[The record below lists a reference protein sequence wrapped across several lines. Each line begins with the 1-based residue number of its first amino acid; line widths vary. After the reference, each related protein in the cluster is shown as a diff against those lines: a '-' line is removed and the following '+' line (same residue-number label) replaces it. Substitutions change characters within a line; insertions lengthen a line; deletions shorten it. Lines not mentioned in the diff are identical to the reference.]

1 MKISTI
7 GEAVVVDVVVGAIV
21 VLVDVVGAIVV
32 LVVLVVVVVFAQAV
46 LQFVEL
52 PNVVIII
59 AAPADALVKFL
70 YTYPGIL
77 SGL

>member
-1 MKISTI
+1 
-7 GEAVVVDVVVGAIV
+7 V
-21 VLVDVVGAIVV
+21 VLVD
-32 LVVLVVVVVFAQAV
+32 VLVVVVVFPQAV

-59 AAPADALVKFL
+59 ATPADALVKFL
-70 YTYPGIL
+70 YTNPGIL